1 MINNIESDYI
11 IFNNSQVIF
20 KITLFGHFYESGN
33 YDYRARNFLYFFAKS
48 RESLFDY
55 IMNNKKDFINSV
67 KQQRLMNK
75 KLVIRKKDNF
85 DLTENLKIENIKNMK
100 HSISVHKD
108 KIYFTDLGLI
118 SLKEW
123 YDKRIEYII

>member
-1 MINNIESDYI
+1 MTNNIESDYI

-33 YDYRARNFLYFFAKS
+33 YNYRARNFLYFFAKS
-48 RESLFDY
+48 KESLFDY
-55 IMNNKKDFINSV
+55 IMNNKKYFMNSV

-85 DLTENLKIENIKNMK
+85 DLTENLKIKHIKNIKCSFSEN
-100 HSISVHKD
+100 KD
-108 KIYFTDLGLI
+108 KVYFTDLGLI

-123 YDKRIEYII
+123 RDKRIEFII

>member
-1 MINNIESDYI
+1 M
-11 IFNNSQVIF
+11 
-20 KITLFGHFYESGN
+20 
-33 YDYRARNFLYFFAKS
+33 
-48 RESLFDY
+48 
-55 IMNNKKDFINSV
+55 NSV